1 MCIYSFMD
9 TCNMVYLIL
18 YVLIILKIQLTSS
31 ACASINLRVVKI
43 WFIFYAFDLVC
54 KCVGIMEGKE
64 WQNFSW
70 TRTFSYA
77 TFEGY

>member
-1 MCIYSFMD
+1 
-9 TCNMVYLIL
+9 MVYLIL

-64 WQNFSW
+64 
-70 TRTFSYA
+70 
-77 TFEGY
+77 